1 MNGWLVGA
9 ALAVVGLTVWVGWRR
24 TLTVPCELDLAATE
38 ETFHA
43 HVSLD
48 GVQVNEGDSVLVH
61 QAPSR
66 IALGSTQRLQSTA
79 TVSQA
84 SWPRRL
90 LVRVLGTSGITDLY
104 EVGFEG

>member
-1 MNGWLVGA
+1 MNGWMVGGIALVL
-9 ALAVVGLTVWVGWRR
+9 LAVWIGWRR
-24 TLTVPCELDLAATE
+24 RVTVPCELDLAATE
-38 ETFHA
+38 DTFHA
-43 HVSLD
+43 HVSLN

-61 QAPSR
+61 RAPTR
-66 IALGSTQRLQSTA
+66 IALGSTQRLSSTA

-84 SWPRRL
+84 SWPRRV